1 MPGMPDGAAVINR
14 AAVAP
19 RAIAAVARI
28 GLSEHILPTAATM
41 VGVCMTVLSIG
52 RLSHSGRLGVFID
65 KMLALDSVI
74 FLLSAVL
81 SFVAI
86 RIATSTDN
94 VETWAE
100 KLFLLGLSL
109 CAVVA
114 VVIAFAIDL

>member
-1 MPGMPDGAAVINR
+1 MSQMPGGAAVIHR
-14 AAVAP
+14 ADPAP
-19 RAIAAVARI
+19 RAIAAVDRI
-28 GLSEHILPTAATM
+28 GLSEHILPSAATM

-52 RLSHSGRLGVFID
+52 RLSHSGRLGFFID
-65 KMLALDSVI
+65 KMLAFDSVI
-74 FLLSAVL
+74 FLVSAVL

-86 RIATSTDN
+86 RIAADIDH

-100 KLFLLGLSL
+100 KLFLLGLFL

>member
-1 MPGMPDGAAVINR
+1 MPGARGRNTITDRIVK
-14 AAVAP
+14 AP
-19 RAIAAVARI
+19 QAIAGAVRF

-52 RLSHSGRLGVFID
+52 RLSREGRLGIFID
-65 KMLALDSVI
+65 KMLALDGVI
-74 FLLSAVL
+74 FLVSAVL

-86 RIATSTDN
+86 RIVANSDR

-100 KLFLLGLSL
+100 RLFLVGLSL